1 MGTAPKMQRFFSLK
15 QLNSERNL
23 EARLQ
28 AKLTVI
34 RAGRAIN
41 AVTQF
46 LMSRRPRFF
55 GCSNSKFMVREN
67 TTTPGLDPVR
77 RDSTS

>member
-1 MGTAPKMQRFFSLK
+1 MGTAPEMQRFFSLK

-28 AKLTVI
+28 AKLTAI
-34 RAGRAIN
+34 RAGSTIN

-55 GCSNSKFMVREN
+55 GCSNLKFVVRERYH
-67 TTTPGLDPVR
+67 DPQPR
-77 RDSTS
+77 PSTERF